1 MVKGTWIYDDI
12 CKRGVGVVRNLA
24 LGGPCVC
31 WWNPSSR
38 PRPKAPFFSATRK
51 SGESWSCQ
59 RQMYR
64 FWTWNSSALERKE
77 SYSRRNKKKIWF
89 IDKFFVWWSSYEMN
103 LNKRDEHFLGI
114 VMCSHWSIGYLET
127 SKQPAV
133 QKDLDQLYTIK
144 RSWSRITWFVT
155 SWVCHCCFSITFYGS
170 KGVCPNIKTMAAF
183 AETFMSHRMLAREE
197 DILVVA
203 NFGFRNLAF
212 HLGIRSNNIY
222 HNLYLY
228 DILLYGLLFS

>member
-1 MVKGTWIYDDI
+1 MFVGEIQVLVRGQ
-12 CKRGVGVVRNLA
+12 KRHFFQQQERVANRGVVRGRCTDFG
-24 LGGPCVC
+24 LGTAVP
-31 WWNPSSR
+31 W
-38 PRPKAPFFSATRK
+38 K
-51 SGESWSCQ
+51 
-59 RQMYR
+59 
-64 FWTWNSSALERKE
+64 ERKVIQGE
-77 SYSRRNKKKIWF
+77 TKKKIWF